1 MTKVEKIIVGVAV
14 ALACVAFVMLL
25 RTAKNYKT
33 AGDEYEELQQYASSE
48 SADEAEMVSGIA
60 PLILDEEDDTK
71 KPLAQNFNR
80 SDFPDI
86 QVDFEKLVA
95 KNQDCV
101 AWIYMGACGISYPV
115 VQGEDNDYYMHHTF
129 EDTNNSSGAII
140 MDFRDN
146 KHLKDWNTFI
156 YGHNMKNGSMFG
168 SLKKLLK
175 DDTLYDQ
182 DPYFY
187 VFIPGYIYRYKIFS
201 YYKDAPDSKMYWTP
215 DTLQEYR
222 QYIRDAKSKS
232 VRECNVE
239 TSEDNNMVTLV
250 TCSGSGEGKQRFFV
264 HGEFIDRYQI
274 MHKRETEE
282 ASEEE
287 K

>member
-1 MTKVEKIIVGVAV
+1 MRDEGEYIMTRLEKIIVGVAV
-14 ALACVAFVMLL
+14 AIACVAFLMLL

-33 AGDEYEELQQYASSE
+33 AENEYEDLQQYTVPSSE
-48 SADEAEMVSGIA
+48 TAEVVSGIA
-60 PLILDEEDDTK
+60 PLIIEEDSK

-86 QVDFEKLVA
+86 EVDFKRLCE

-101 AWIYMGACGISYPV
+101 AWIYVGACGISYPV
-115 VQGEDNDYYMHHTF
+115 VQGEDNDYYMHRTF
-129 EDTNNSSGAII
+129 ENTKNSSGSII

-146 KHLKDWNTFI
+146 KHLADWNTFI

-168 SLKKLLK
+168 SLKKFIK

-201 YYKDAPDSKMYWTP
+201 YYKDSPDSKMYWTP

-222 QYIRDAKSKS
+222 QYIRDAKTRSY
-232 VRECNVE
+232 RDCDVE

-274 MHKRETEE
+274 VPNIENE
-282 ASEEE
+282 
-287 K
+287 